1 MRIRKKEAR
10 ITPNLLPL
18 SKRSSEQGSQQVD
31 HTKKTNPEKKRE
43 EDKPHS
49 IIFINLI
56 LNAKENHSNGL
67 TSSYEPWNFLPNLE
81 VLTVR

>member
-18 SKRSSEQGSQQVD
+18 SKRSSEQGSQQAG
-31 HTKKTNPEKKRE
+31 HEKKTNPEKRRAG
-43 EDKPHS
+43 DKPHS

-56 LNAKENHSNGL
+56 LSGKRTHSNSL
-67 TSSYEPWNFLPNLE
+67 TSSYEPWNFPPKP
-81 VLTVR
+81 